1 MGNEPKYKI
10 AGAGEPTRK
19 WKASAGTGLGVG
31 APLALVLGYV
41 IGRVD
46 PNMPPEIQGAF
57 VALGAWAITQG
68 AMMIAGWVARPS
80 VDDRPVIDIAA
91 SPPVGIPDR

>member
-1 MGNEPKYKI
+1 MSEPQYRI
-10 AGAGEPTRK
+10 ESGEPTRK

-41 IGRVD
+41 VGRVD
-46 PNMPPEIQGAF
+46 PTMPPEIQGAC

-68 AMMIAGWVARPS
+68 AMMIAGYLARPAR
-80 VDDRPVIDIAA
+80 DDRPVIDTAA
-91 SPPVGIPDR
+91 TSPPSGIPPA